1 MRIKKMNEDNVT
13 AIIAFAVFLFVSGY
27 FVGFVLTE
35 KSIYSNCLEIN
46 ATMIHHDAVAK
57 CREFIK

>member
-1 MRIKKMNEDNVT
+1 MDDDNVV

-27 FVGFVLTE
+27 FVGFFVTE
-35 KSIYSNCLEIN
+35 KSIYSNCLEVN
-46 ATMIHHDAVAK
+46 ATMIHQDAVAK

>member
-1 MRIKKMNEDNVT
+1 MNEDNVV

-27 FVGFVLTE
+27 FVGFFVTE
-35 KSIYSNCLEIN
+35 KSIYSNCLEVN
-46 ATMIHHDAVAK
+46 SMIIHQDAVAK

>member
-1 MRIKKMNEDNVT
+1 MDEDNVT

-27 FVGFVLTE
+27 FVGFFVTE
-35 KSIYSNCLEIN
+35 KSIYSNCLEAN
-46 ATMIHHDAVAK
+46 ATMIHHEAVAK